1 MRLVY
6 AAVRFSDCNTTE
18 PQPDRQPTTLE
29 YLERFYPPILG
40 VAQVSE
46 ITTDAVSTIRNK
58 VSQGLYPIPSFTSGR
73 KRLFRLI
80 DIAAHLD
87 RIYAACQAKVPQAKR
102 RGRPTKAE
110 QLRRQLL
117 HHDNADTA
125 ALHGSQPDD
134 APAPSR
140 TASGPGGS
148 RQRGASSAAETA
160 GRPSG
165 RQRSGG
171 AARPAEAQRG
181 HPADRST
188 VQGESCGS
196 ATQQEASGQAEPADA
211 SQRSLRSRVAA
222 LCAAG
227 PARKAADGASSP
239 VNEDAR
245 PSGARRAR
253 PRGATDAQVASPP
266 EPIPDFVPLIVTNE
280 NEVTYED

>member
-1 MRLVY
+1 MQLSVFPT
-6 AAVRFSDCNTTE
+6 AT
-18 PQPDRQPTTLE
+18 PQNRSQTAS
-29 YLERFYPPILG
+29 PPRWSIWS
-40 VAQVSE
+40 A
-46 ITTDAVSTIRNK
+46 STHPSWASPKSARSPLTPFRPSATRSRK
-58 VSQGLYPIPSFTSGR
+58 ACIPSHRFSGR

-110 QLRRQLL
+110 QLRRQLQ

-196 ATQQEASGQAEPADA
+196 ATQQEASGRAEPADA

-280 NEVTYED
+280 NEVAYED